1 MTERQEWVKKFENK
15 CNVAF
20 TSLKASAE
28 QSWYFDSGCS
38 KHMTGERSFLEDFQ
52 PCDRTHRVTFGDGV
66 SANVLGKDNLC
77 VPGLPKLTNV

>member
-1 MTERQEWVKKFENK
+1 
-15 CNVAF
+15 
-20 TSLKASAE
+20 
-28 QSWYFDSGCS
+28 
-38 KHMTGERSFLEDFQ
+38 MTGERSFLEDVQ

>member
-1 MTERQEWVKKFENK
+1 MGEKSENK

-38 KHMTGERSFLEDFQ
+38 KHMTGERSFLQDFQ
-52 PCDRTHRVTFGDGV
+52 PCDRTHRVTFGDGI